1 MSDERG
7 WLQGGDG
14 LERELLASVRDV
26 RAPAA
31 AKEQA
36 WQGIAAQLAIGAVV
50 SGAAASSAAAS
61 SSVAPPAVAGAL
73 SSALATKLVGVLAAS
88 GWVAAGGYYAVRQLN
103 DAQRPP
109 PPARAAEVAAPRE
122 VGKPQL
128 AVPEQAVAPEASRE
142 QAAASEEAP
151 GRGALREPSRKAE
164 AKRSDALS
172 AESAALTRA
181 RAALRAGDLAAAGR
195 MLERMDGAFPSGVLA
210 QERELLAIEVLAA
223 RGEAEAARA
232 RAHAFAKAYPSSP
245 HTARLRPLL
254 DAP

>member
-61 SSVAPPAVAGAL
+61 SSVALSAVAGAL
-73 SSALATKLVGVLAAS
+73 SSTLATKLVWVLAAS
-88 GWVAAGGYYAVRQLN
+88 GLAAGGYYAAGQLN
-103 DAQRPP
+103 DAQRPS
-109 PPARAAEVAAPRE
+109 PPARAAEVAAPQQ
-122 VGKPQL
+122 VGKPRP
-128 AVPEQAVAPEASRE
+128 AVTEQAVAAEASRE
-142 QAAASEEAP
+142 QASASEEAP

-181 RAALRAGDLAAAGR
+181 RAALRAGDLAAAWR

-223 RGEAEAARA
+223 RGDAAASRVRA
-232 RAHAFAKAYPSSP
+232 RAVAKAYPSSP